1 MAATRSSP
9 EGVPTFG
16 RHYAV
21 LNLDLMTVLIDA
33 VKDTEAGKAFISNCS
48 RWNDA
53 VHKKQPQPL
62 TVFTS
67 LCFGAGEPELAK
79 CAPFT
84 KLLQGFGSFE
94 IGSPPVQ
101 VSSEFT
107 VGEKDVVL
115 QKTRWYAG
123 AGNGFE
129 QVLRAQNIDTVIIV
143 RRRSLPPRPDTS
155 TDVSQSGLSLS
166 GVVMSTIYRLFD
178 LDYNVYVIRDNVLE
192 LPPGQHPEV
201 SRAMLDIL
209 LPKMNLRAI
218 SIDDALEALEM
229 S

>member
-129 QVLRAQNIDTVIIV
+129 QVLRAQNIDTVII
-143 RRRSLPPRPDTS
+143 
-155 TDVSQSGLSLS
+155 SGLSLS